1 MLSPRLKSL
10 ACGLALLFP
19 APAAFAAPAAPAP
32 PAAQGKIAWTPDA
45 KQAVVDAAEQKRVL
59 FLSIGHLGEERSEA
73 IRKSAFA
80 NKAVIA
86 QAAETINI
94 PAWTWALGDEKKL
107 PEFGEAEPFDHSAN
121 LAKATSEWLK
131 PNSLDTIAVP
141 QHVWMTA
148 DGEILVSCPWEISAE
163 EMSWCFDEAL
173 RRAGA
178 ETRPAMD
185 EGAHP
190 PRRLLLGL
198 VHEISSDDDLGRG
211 LSSKELKPIM
221 EELKKGFVS
230 MRNTE
235 DLIRIMFSKDEDGV
249 EFMEQQLGL
258 WDFGG
263 GAMGGIIDGTYGL
276 IGMIS
281 PVEYLEL
288 LETQI
293 EASRDSLR
301 ANVAVAYEQIG
312 SPEGLSAVK
321 KALKKE
327 KSDFVRAEWVRA
339 LGACAR
345 GDKSTAK
352 ALIKLAEK
360 DKDPRVQL
368 NAVIALGHVLPQAD
382 AREFL
387 LELTKKPGGDMRQA
401 AVLALALGREFSAR
415 GDLVNLRSGSPS
427 DALLAAVDQAVA
439 VLDGANLFELEDLIR
454 AIDGSEI
461 ARPRL
466 FFRAKMELP
475 DRFGGGEGG
484 GEGRGPGGGQGR
496 GAGGGPPGGGQ
507 D

>member
-1 MLSPRLKSL
+1 MTPKHLYVL
-10 ACGLALLFP
+10 CGLALLL
-19 APAAFAAPAAPAP
+19 AAPAAQ
-32 PAAQGKIAWTPDA
+32 AQGKLNWTPDA
-45 KQAVVDAAEQKRVL
+45 KKAVVDAAEQKRVL
-59 FLSIGHLGEERSEA
+59 FLSIGFVGEERSEA
-73 IRKSAFA
+73 IRKSAFS

-94 PAWTWALGDEKKL
+94 PAWTWALGEEKKL

-121 LAKATSEWLK
+121 LAKATSEWLA

-141 QHVWMTA
+141 QHVWFNA

-173 RRAGA
+173 RRGGI
-178 ETRPAMD
+178 ESRPAMAK
-185 EGAHP
+185 GAHP

-198 VHEISSDDDLGRG
+198 VHEISGDDDLGRG
-211 LSSKELKPIM
+211 LSSKEIQPIM
-221 EELKKGFVS
+221 EELKKGWVS

-249 EFMEQQLGL
+249 EFIDQQLGL

-263 GAMGGIIDGTYGL
+263 GAMSGIIDGTYGL
-276 IGMIS
+276 VGMIS

-288 LETQI
+288 LESKT
-293 EASRDSLR
+293 EAPRDSLR
-301 ANVAVAYEQIG
+301 ATVAVAYEQMG
-312 SPEGLSAVK
+312 RSEGLSAVK

-368 NAVIALGHVLPQAD
+368 NAVIALGHVLPQTE

-387 LELTKKPGGDMRQA
+387 LELAKKPGGDMRQA

-415 GDLVNLRSGSPS
+415 ADLVNLRGGSPS
-427 DALLAAVDQAVA
+427 DAMLVAIDKAVA
-439 VLDGANLFELEDLIR
+439 VIDGANLFELEDAIR

-475 DRFGGGEGG
+475 DRFGGGEGR
-484 GEGRGPGGGQGR
+484 GEGPGGGS
-496 GAGGGPPGGGQ
+496 PGGGRGGGN
-507 D
+507 